1 MSQEKDRSY
10 IAFISYR
17 HRPLDKQAAERIQ
30 KRIENY
36 RVPKEF
42 REKVGGDRLGMV
54 FRDEDELPA
63 SSSLSDSITYALD
76 HSKYLL
82 VICTP
87 DLPESKWCEQEI
99 RYFLKTHDR
108 DHILAVL
115 ADGTPDV
122 SFSPLLLHTFDE
134 DGNITGDTEPLA
146 ANIAGENHSINKKA
160 FHKEIVRIYAALIGC
175 PFDALWQRE
184 RRARTNRL
192 LTLSGII
199 MAAMAVFIG
208 VVLSKNAQIAEQNDS
223 LQRQMSAIKVDTGR
237 TQLESYDVK
246 GALQSGLDALL
257 DDPSGSLYDHRAE
270 KLLADAAYAYQGP
283 DWHSSLLYSQSTA
296 IETLA
301 LTPDGSTAVF
311 SDEVL
316 TVRAVSTAD
325 GSLLWEYAAE
335 TARDNADPSP
345 AEVFAFQDLIICKYA
360 DRIIARRPADGS
372 EVWRYTYQGI
382 GGNHFRAFNSD
393 GSRMMLLDQ
402 ADAEDETVFL
412 IVLDTGSGTVTGR
425 RSVSSEVDTVSLSCM
440 NPWYFYAGS
449 FSDDGRYGALAV
461 YVTHRKADGTDAGE
475 NGTLKL
481 ALYDLENFTEVYSV
495 YADES
500 SGLSTINYGV
510 AVINEKDLLCARFTG
525 SYGGITLSLVDGETK
540 SGTQTLTNQSIST
553 KTGTAIDLF
562 GEYMQVIP
570 MKIHDNLALI
580 ASENDLFVYTLGTEM
595 VLAKELSVPGN
606 IRSLVLAD
614 EKTDEV
620 YAWNADG
627 AASYYDL
634 EQDGTMGSWGAT
646 DYDQKDI
653 AHLCPFYN
661 TENNL
666 QFCISVMNSHPGNL
680 LIMKNTSDPSGEVIS
695 EPSWKDLLTN
705 CQVASSPSEDIVYI
719 KYKEND
725 TEQFSVAAFDAADH
739 KKLSSTS
746 FDLDFFDNTIFGMDQ
761 ESFLLGK
768 YLFRLDGTR
777 EYYLENINEASESD
791 FMDGYFRHIA
801 LSDGTVMTVYD
812 CCAAKST
819 TLVPVWLDGK
829 LVSASCDLPAGIS
842 FEDGKIMETGG
853 NGLVVGYGIH
863 RYKQEDGT
871 LITAEKDGFM
881 IFDAIHE
888 KRFIFD
894 DRHPEARERM
904 LAVGNAAPVFAC
916 ADELGHISLYNTETN
931 TSEDL
936 DTAYAI
942 SEIRALTF
950 SPDDRYLL
958 VITRSGKLECFDLAA
973 NTRVFSEQPDIF
985 SSFRYT
991 YVDQLTCTASKD
1003 GRYLY
1008 LKASKSNDPYGLWL
1022 SLDQTSWTVA
1032 ASSDLVYES
1041 LPADDHLYAWRSEAV
1056 YRYPLHSLED
1066 LTAQAKERLE

>member
-1 MSQEKDRSY
+1 MKQNEDRSY

-17 HRPLDKQAAERIQ
+17 HKPLDKQAAEMIQ

-42 REKVGGDRLGMV
+42 REKAGGDRLGMV

-76 HSKYLL
+76 HTKYLL

-87 DLPESKWCEQEI
+87 DLPESRWCEQEI

-115 ADGTPDV
+115 ADGTPEV
-122 SFSPLLLHTFDE
+122 SFSPYLLHTYDE

-146 ANIAGENHSINKKA
+146 ANIAGENHSINRRA
-160 FHKEIVRIYAALIGC
+160 FSKEIVRIFAALIGC

-199 MAAMAVFIG
+199 MAAMAVFTG
-208 VVLSKNAQIAEQNDS
+208 VVLSKNAKIAEQNDS
-223 LQRQMSAIKVDTGR
+223 LQRQMSVIKVDTGQA
-237 TQLESYDVK
+237 QLENYDVK

-270 KLLADAAYAYQGP
+270 KLLADATYAYQGP

-301 LTPDGSTAVF
+301 LTPDGKTAVF

-335 TARDNADPSP
+335 SERGNADPSP

-372 EVWRYTYQGI
+372 EVWRYTYQGL

-402 ADAEDETVFL
+402 ADSDDETVYL
-412 IVLDTGSGTVTGR
+412 IILDGGSGTEIGR
-425 RSVSSEVDTVSLSCM
+425 TAVSSGKDTLSLSAID
-440 NPWYFYAGS
+440 PWYFYAGS
-449 FSDDGRYGALAV
+449 FSKDGKYGAVAV
-461 YVTHRKADGTDAGE
+461 YVKHSKEDGTDAGE
-475 NGTLKL
+475 RGTLKL
-481 ALYDLENFTEVYSV
+481 ALYDLENFSEVYSLYV
-495 YADES
+495 DES
-500 SGLSTINYGV
+500 SASAVNYGI
-510 AVINEKDLLCARFTG
+510 AVINDKDLLCARYLAG
-525 SYGGITLSLVDGETK
+525 YGGITLSMINGETK
-540 SGTQTLTNQSIST
+540 TGSETLTNQSIST
-553 KTGTAIDLF
+553 GSGTLVDLF
-562 GEYMQVIP
+562 GEYLQVLP
-570 MKIHDNLALI
+570 MMVHDDLALV
-580 ASENDLFVYTLGTEM
+580 ASENDLFEYTLGTEP
-595 VLAKELSVPGN
+595 VLAKELSVQGD
-606 IRSLVLAD
+606 ILSLVLTD
-614 EKTDEV
+614 EKTGRVD
-620 YAWNADG
+620 AWNANG
-627 AASYYDL
+627 ASSFYEL
-634 EQDGTMGSWGAT
+634 NQDGTMDVWGYN
-646 DYDQKDI
+646 DYDQQDV
-653 AHLCPFYN
+653 AHLCPFYDA
-661 TENNL
+661 ENSL
-666 QFCISVMNSHPGNL
+666 QFCVSVMNSHPGNL
-680 LIMKNTSDPSGEVIS
+680 LIMKITSDPSGEVIS
-695 EPSWKDLLTN
+695 APTWDNPLTN
-705 CQVASSPSEDIVYI
+705 CQITASPSDDIVYV

-725 TEQFSVAAFDAADH
+725 TEQMTVAAFDTADH
-739 KKLSSTS
+739 RKLSSAS
-746 FDLDFFDNTIFGMDQ
+746 FDMDYFNNTIFGMDQ
-761 ESFLLGK
+761 ESFLLGSQ
-768 YLFRLDGTR
+768 LFRLDGSVD
-777 EYYLENINEASESD
+777 YYLEKINEDNASAFMES
-791 FMDGYFRHIA
+791 YFRHTV
-801 LSDGTVMTVYD
+801 LSDGSVMSVYD
-812 CCAAKST
+812 CCAANST
-819 TLVPVWLDGK
+819 TLVPVWIDGK
-829 LVSASCDLPAGIS
+829 LVPASSELPAGIS
-842 FEDGKIMETGG
+842 FADGKFMEPGA

-863 RYKQEDGT
+863 RYKKDDGT

-881 IFDAIHE
+881 IFDALHE
-888 KRFIFD
+888 KRIIFED
-894 DRHPEARERM
+894 QHPEARERM
-904 LAVGNAAPVFAC
+904 LAVGNTGPVFAC
-916 ADELGHISLYNTETN
+916 ADELGHICLYNTETD
-931 TSEDL
+931 TAEDL

-958 VITRSGKLECFDLAA
+958 VITRSGKLECFDLAS
-973 NTRVFSEQPDIF
+973 NTCVFSEQPDIF

-991 YVDQLTCTASKD
+991 YVDQLTCSASSD

-1008 LKASKSNDPYGLWL
+1008 LKACKSKDSYGLWL
-1022 SLDQTSWTVA
+1022 SLDQTSWTLA

-1041 LPADDHLYAWRSEAV
+1041 LPADGHLYACRGDSV

-1066 LTAQAKERLE
+1066 LTAQAAK